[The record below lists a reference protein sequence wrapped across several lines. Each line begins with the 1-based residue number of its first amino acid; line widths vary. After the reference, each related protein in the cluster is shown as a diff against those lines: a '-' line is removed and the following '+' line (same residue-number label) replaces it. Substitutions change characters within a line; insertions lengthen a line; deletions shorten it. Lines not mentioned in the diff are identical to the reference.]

1 MYVLFNELLAFKL
14 FEVSAIVRKKNVA
27 TGSLN
32 RYENFFQT
40 GKLIQN
46 FFEFQVK
53 AFVSQVEQ
61 NTKQQ
66 LKSKPLWIST
76 HENSVPPGIQEY
88 RNSPKPEI
96 KSSKKSSIEK
106 TQPSGKEPM
115 MENSK
120 NAVLVASRKPS
131 AVEDHMRPSAAP
143 HMTAPDEFIP
153 APPPPIVAKPQF
165 YFGQT
170 MTDLVKKSSASNGY
184 QTAIDKV
191 KQNEALTHPK
201 RSDEQQK
208 VAAVTELNK
217 KGRHMSIITMAEDK
231 NKDLKGGSSL
241 SSGLF
246 TFCLE
251 SRWKLGS
258 IDWLIL

>member
-1 MYVLFNELLAFKL
+1 
-14 FEVSAIVRKKNVA
+14 
-27 TGSLN
+27 
-32 RYENFFQT
+32 
-40 GKLIQN
+40 
-46 FFEFQVK
+46 
-53 AFVSQVEQ
+53 
-61 NTKQQ
+61 
-66 LKSKPLWIST
+66 
-76 HENSVPPGIQEY
+76 
-88 RNSPKPEI
+88 
-96 KSSKKSSIEK
+96 
-106 TQPSGKEPM
+106 M

-131 AVEDHMRPSAAP
+131 AVEDHMRPSAVP
-143 HMTAPDEFIP
+143 HTTAPDEFVP

-217 KGRHMSIITMAEDK
+217 KGKSYTRYVQEVENNKYKHRSKLGGKEVRQSYDRSVTFLVEPYPSPKEGSSKMSIGSALLLAMARIQALLKIEDLIWL
-231 NKDLKGGSSL
+231 NRIEELKSK
-241 SSGLF
+241 
-246 TFCLE
+246 E
-251 SRWKLGS
+251 
-258 IDWLIL
+258 D

>member
-1 MYVLFNELLAFKL
+1 M
-14 FEVSAIVRKKNVA
+14 
-27 TGSLN
+27 
-32 RYENFFQT
+32 
-40 GKLIQN
+40 
-46 FFEFQVK
+46 K

-106 TQPSGKEPM
+106 PQPSGKEPM

-165 YFGQT
+165 YYGQT

>member
-1 MYVLFNELLAFKL
+1 MGFPLYYSPFLSQMS
-14 FEVSAIVRKKNVA
+14 VS
-27 TGSLN
+27 
-32 RYENFFQT
+32 
-40 GKLIQN
+40 
-46 FFEFQVK
+46 
-53 AFVSQVEQ
+53 
-61 NTKQQ
+61 
-66 LKSKPLWIST
+66 
-76 HENSVPPGIQEY
+76 Y
-88 RNSPKPEI
+88 RD
-96 KSSKKSSIEK
+96 K
-106 TQPSGKEPM
+106 TW
-115 MENSK
+115 
-120 NAVLVASRKPS
+120 
-131 AVEDHMRPSAAP
+131 
-143 HMTAPDEFIP
+143 FY
-153 APPPPIVAKPQF
+153 AKPQF

-246 TFCLE
+246 IFYSINICLF
-251 SRWKLGS
+251 
-258 IDWLIL
+258 